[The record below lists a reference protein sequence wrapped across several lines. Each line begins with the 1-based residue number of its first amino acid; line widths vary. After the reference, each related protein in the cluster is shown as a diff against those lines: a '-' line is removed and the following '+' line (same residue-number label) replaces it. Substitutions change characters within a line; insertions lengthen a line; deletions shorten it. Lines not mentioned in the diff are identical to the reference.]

1 MGIVIRVRKVGRVR
15 RVKNVRL
22 RHGNCLR
29 TVDVKPSILRTRLVP
44 SEIIRRQKF
53 TETAEENKV
62 EQATVRPF
70 LYVVF
75 IRVKRVENVTIH
87 SESAL
92 PFIIVRIVGST
103 RFATYKP

>member
-1 MGIVIRVRKVGRVR
+1 MGIIIRVGRVRRIGRVGRVGRVR

-62 EQATVRPF
+62 EQATVR
-70 LYVVF
+70 YV
-75 IRVKRVENVTIH
+75 
-87 SESAL
+87 L
-92 PFIIVRIVGST
+92 PIKVSLW
-103 RFATYKP
+103 